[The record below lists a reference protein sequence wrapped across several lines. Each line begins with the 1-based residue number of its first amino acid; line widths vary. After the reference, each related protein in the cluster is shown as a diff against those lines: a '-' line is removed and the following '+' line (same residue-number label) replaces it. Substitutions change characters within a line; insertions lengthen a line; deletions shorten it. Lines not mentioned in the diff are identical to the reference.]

1 MVLQTGGRKS
11 RKTAELIG
19 PFRRDAGAKEKIFTS
34 LMLFKKYR
42 ITTKILSNLRFY
54 VKFKLHYKY
63 FEFKLSLHVCCNWLF
78 DNNTYHINKHSN
90 ILTFSDLT
98 SRKCKYKLAELMRV
112 DALFS
117 WLCNRFLNIIKQRS
131 LPGSYLQQSNI
142 LRCLIITERKQ
153 LDLITNEGNAC
164 IFYSRILGFFHD
176 YKKFSYDWAC
186 HAW

>member
-1 MVLQTGGRKS
+1 MT
-11 RKTAELIG
+11 
-19 PFRRDAGAKEKIFTS
+19 
-34 LMLFKKYR
+34 
-42 ITTKILSNLRFY
+42 
-54 VKFKLHYKY
+54 
-63 FEFKLSLHVCCNWLF
+63 
-78 DNNTYHINKHSN
+78 
-90 ILTFSDLT
+90 
-98 SRKCKYKLAELMRV
+98 V